1 MRGPQAPDVPKGLGG
16 GGPFCIGIRQFRRD
30 LAVKPQLHL
39 YIYICICRK
48 GGRVNSAA
56 LWKELDGRG
65 RRWKWQG
72 SRWGSAMH
80 SPVLGVVFALD

>member
-39 YIYICICRK
+39 YIYVSVAK
-48 GGRVNSAA
+48 GGA
-56 LWKELDGRG
+56 
-65 RRWKWQG
+65 
-72 SRWGSAMH
+72 
-80 SPVLGVVFALD
+80 